1 MENKLDKARNSNK
14 KVIVSGHVPPGFYER
29 KYIGPFFTNGAGSVA
44 NDLFVNLVNK
54 YSDVVSNYIFLGC
67 AALEGSL

>member
-1 MENKLDKARNSNK
+1 M
-14 KVIVSGHVPPGFYER
+14 IVSGHVPPGFYER

-54 YSDVVSNYIFLGC
+54 YSDVVSTGDPRILRILRPQGIVLLRKLY
-67 AALEGSL
+67 